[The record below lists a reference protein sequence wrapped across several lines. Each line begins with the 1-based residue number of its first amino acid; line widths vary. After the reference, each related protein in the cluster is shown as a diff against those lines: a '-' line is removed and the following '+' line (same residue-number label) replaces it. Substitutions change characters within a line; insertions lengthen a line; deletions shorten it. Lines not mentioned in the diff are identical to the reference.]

1 MVREILKLGNPQL
14 YDMSEEITEADLDS
28 LSEWVQDL
36 HDTLMDYRERYG
48 AGRAVA
54 APQIG
59 IKKRLL

>member
-14 YDMSEEITEADLDS
+14 YETSEDVVEADIAF

-54 APQIG
+54 AAQIG
-59 IKKRLL
+59 I